1 MTSYLIKRIL
11 LIFPTLFG
19 ISIITFLIIKLA
31 PGDPTAFK
39 MGDQTQGM
47 TNELNVAKAV
57 IEQTREIYGL
67 DKPLLLNF
75 RMFTYESD
83 WQAVRDFLQANPSID
98 FMGDAYEAMI
108 EPLKQADEVAV
119 GLLVDQIENGHLSE
133 VELRCAIE
141 ILTIKQK
148 LAINNTMPIDVQLNY
163 IKEWW
168 HGAGA
173 DSTGEV
179 RTGVKDSY
187 HYTTIDK
194 IGRVFTEAQYPR
206 WLVRMLILDFGT
218 SIKDNRPI
226 WDHLQEKIP
235 VTLIFTITSFLISY
249 LVAIPLGIYS
259 ATHQYSLGDKIT
271 TVILFI
277 LYSLPNFWVATM
289 AIVFFG
295 GGDFL
300 DWFPVSGLHSLGYE
314 EMSLWGRSKD
324 LLHHIFL
331 PLAVWTYG
339 SFTVLSRF
347 MRGSMLEVIRQDYI
361 RTARAKGLSE
371 KVVVYKHALRN
382 SLIPIITILANILPV
397 AISGSIIIEFIFQ
410 IPGMGLWAYNSIL
423 YRDYPAIMAVFTLS
437 AILTLAGILLADILY
452 AVVDPRIS
460 FEGKSA

>member
-1 MTSYLIKRIL
+1 MISYIIKRIL
-11 LIFPTLFG
+11 LIIPTLFG

-39 MGDQTQGM
+39 MGDQSQGISADQ
-47 TNELNVAKAV
+47 NVARAV

-67 DKPLLLNF
+67 DKPVFLNAKV
-75 RMFTYESD
+75 FTYRRHWSELS
-83 WQAVRDFLQANPSID
+83 AFLKNNPAID
-98 FMGDAYEAMI
+98 FNSRAYENMV
-108 EPLKQADEVAV
+108 EPLKQADEAAVAY
-119 GLLVDQIENGHLSE
+119 LVEQIESGQLTPP
-133 VELRCAIE
+133 ELKSALE

-148 LAINNTMPIDVQLNY
+148 LAINPEMPLDTQLAY
-163 IKEWW
+163 IQEWW
-168 HGAGA
+168 HGKV
-173 DSTGEV
+173 DSTGV
-179 RTGVKDSY
+179 QLPGVKAAYQYS
-187 HYTTIDK
+187 
-194 IGRVFTEAQYPR
+194 VFAKALQVFSEAQYPR
-206 WLVRMLILDFGT
+206 WLFRLLLLDFGN

-226 WDHLQEKIP
+226 WDHLKEKIP
-235 VTLIFTITSFLISY
+235 VTLIFTITSFIISY
-249 LVAIPLGIYS
+249 MIAIPLGIYS
-259 ATHQYSLGDKIT
+259 ATHQYTFLDKTT

-300 DWFPVSGLHSLGYE
+300 AWFPVSGLHSLGYE
-314 EMSLWGRSKD
+314 NWGFRERATD

-331 PLAVWTYG
+331 PLLVWTYS

-371 KVVVYKHALRN
+371 KIVIFKHALRN
-382 SLIPIITILANILPV
+382 SLIPIITIVANILPM

-437 AILTLAGILLADILY
+437 AILTLIGILLSDILY

-460 FEGKSA
+460 FEGKNR